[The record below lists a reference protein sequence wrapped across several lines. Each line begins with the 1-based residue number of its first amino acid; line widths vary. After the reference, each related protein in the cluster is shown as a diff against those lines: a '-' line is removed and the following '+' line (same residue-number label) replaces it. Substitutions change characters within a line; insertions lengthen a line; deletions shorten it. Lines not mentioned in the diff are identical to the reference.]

1 LLCNTA
7 GGEEPPGTLYFEI
20 NGRNISM
27 ACFIVPGTEAVV
39 TTIVTKIIEKKEK
52 KTDAEKL
59 AQGVSVA
66 EFNKEHFS
74 SKLKRLNNLLWGGS
88 GLLAFEHLW
97 HGEIQPFF
105 PFLTAA
111 SNPTDTAQMLHE
123 MSTIGVS
130 MALLVTAV
138 WGVITYVTG
147 KIENREDSAI
157 DSVNKG
163 VAK

>member
-1 LLCNTA
+1 MNNRR
-7 GGEEPPGTLYFEI
+7 E
-20 NGRNISM
+20 ISM

-39 TTIVTKIIEKKEK
+39 TTIVTKVIENKDKKEA
-52 KTDAEKL
+52 AEKL
-59 AQGVSVA
+59 EQGVSVA

-74 SKLKRLNNLLWGGS
+74 SKLKRLNYLLWGGS

-111 SNPTDTAQMLHE
+111 SNPADTAEMLHE
-123 MSTIGVS
+123 MSTVGVS
-130 MALLVTAV
+130 MAVLVTAV
-138 WGVITYVTG
+138 WGVITFVVG
-147 KIENREDSAI
+147 KIENREDTAV
-157 DSVNKG
+157 DSSNKG